1 MQILTYHS
9 KNAPFHKA
17 WVAYPVIDD
26 LFLVRCEAT
35 TEADAIARAE
45 AWFVKEKARQAVL
58 VGTSEDEDESSMF
71 NRAMDGRGQGFTG
84 KVWMLNRSTGDRARV
99 MPDQLQQYV
108 ARGYVQAG
116 PRSKL

>member
-9 KNAPFHKA
+9 VNAPSHKA

-26 LFLVRCEAT
+26 LFLVRCEAA
-35 TEADAIARAE
+35 TEVEAIERAK
-45 AWFVKEKARQAVL
+45 AWYAKEKARQAVL
-58 VGTSEDEDESSMF
+58 VGTSEDEDEPSTF
-71 NRAMDGRGQGFTG
+71 NRAMEGRGQGFAG
-84 KVWMLNRSTGDRARV
+84 KVWVLNRSTGDRARV

-116 PRSKL
+116 PRSN